1 MNHYHSLVI
10 DDSSA
15 LAPAASWPDIE
26 AAIELALTTAPAEP
40 VAATEG
46 EWFDYSVRMQRH
58 LNDHGLVGLEW
69 PAEYGGRGLDP
80 VAAARVMRRLSVA
93 GVPELANYVG
103 IDVLAPVLIELMDGV
118 RLARW
123 LPAMAAATEVWC
135 QLFSEPEAGS
145 DLASLRTRAEPDG
158 DGWRVS
164 GQKVWS
170 TWAHY
175 ATWGVLL
182 ARTGTTESRH
192 RGITAFVVD
201 MSTPGIDVRP
211 LRTMTGTA
219 HFAEVFLDD
228 VRLPAD
234 AVIGEVGRGWAV
246 TMQFL
251 DHERGSYPASRAG
264 LLRRAYTQLRDRLPA
279 GLAPEAAARLGRIEV
294 RLDALDA
301 LASTLIG
308 RLAAGEPLGPDA
320 AVSKVLLSRTEQLLY
335 DEIFAHSGDDGLF
348 WAGESVP
355 RDIQDYLYSIAA
367 TIYGGARN
375 IQLNIIAERGLG
387 LPR

>member
-103 IDVLAPVLIELMDGV
+103 IDVLAPVLIELMDSV

-279 GLAPEAAARLGRIEV
+279 GLAPEAAARLGRVEV

-308 RLAAGEPLGPDA
+308 RLATGEPLGPDA

-335 DEIFAHSGDDGLF
+335 NEIFARSGDDGLF